1 MRKHYKIIALILAIV
16 TAMAVP
22 MLASASTSQ
31 PIYLVLDNARYKILI
46 SADVLN
52 PIRTKGTISVE
63 YIRGSIPDL
72 FYGSVGSCTDY
83 PVYGSD
89 GRIIGGS
96 HDNYELEYVNSF
108 VAASVYT
115 ASNGRT
121 VASASTLCS
130 FLGYTCIYEP
140 AA

>member
-72 FYGSVGSCTDY
+72 FYGYVESIA
-83 PVYGSD
+83 YGSD

-96 HDNYELEYVNSF
+96 HDNYELEYGNSF